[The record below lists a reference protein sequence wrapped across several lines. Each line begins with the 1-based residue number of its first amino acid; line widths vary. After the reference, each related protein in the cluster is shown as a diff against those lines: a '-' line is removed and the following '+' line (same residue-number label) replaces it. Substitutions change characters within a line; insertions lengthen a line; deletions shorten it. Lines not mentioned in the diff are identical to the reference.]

1 MKGLVLAGILVAALG
16 IYILVRGLSV
26 TTSDTLVEVGGLKAS
41 VEEKRAVPSWV
52 GVAAVVGGLVLVGAG
67 ARKKS

>member
-16 IYILVRGLSV
+16 IYILMRGLSV

>member
-1 MKGLVLAGILVAALG
+1 MRGLVLAGILVAAAG
-16 IYILVRGLSV
+16 IYILVRGISV

-52 GVAAVVGGLVLVGAG
+52 GVAAIVGGLVMVGAG
-67 ARKKS
+67 ARKQR

>member
-16 IYILVRGLSV
+16 IYIVMRGLSV
-26 TTSDTLVEVGGLKAS
+26 TTSDTVLEVGGLKAS

-52 GVAAVVGGLVLVGAG
+52 GVAAIVGGLVLVGAG

>member
-1 MKGLVLAGILVAALG
+1 MKGLVLAGILVAGLG
-16 IYILVRGLSV
+16 IYILMRGLSV

-52 GVAAVVGGLVLVGAG
+52 GVAAIVGGLVLVGAG
-67 ARKKS
+67 ARKR

>member
-52 GVAAVVGGLVLVGAG
+52 GVAAIVGGLVLVGAG

>member
-52 GVAAVVGGLVLVGAG
+52 GVAAIVGGLVLVAAG

>member
-1 MKGLVLAGILVAALG
+1 MRGLVLAGILVAAAG
-16 IYILVRGLSV
+16 IYILVRGLTV

-52 GVAAVVGGLVLVGAG
+52 GVAAIVGGLVMVGAG
-67 ARKKS
+67 ARQKP

>member
-1 MKGLVLAGILVAALG
+1 MKGLVLAGFLVAALG
-16 IYILVRGLSV
+16 VYVLVRGLSV

-41 VEEKRAVPSWV
+41 IEEKRAVPSWV
-52 GVAAVVGGLVLVGAG
+52 GVAAIVGGLVLVGAG

>member
-1 MKGLVLAGILVAALG
+1 MRGLVLAGILVAAAG
-16 IYILVRGLSV
+16 IYILVRGISV

-52 GVAAVVGGLVLVGAG
+52 GVAAIVGGLVLVGAG
-67 ARKKS
+67 ARKKR

>member
-1 MKGLVLAGILVAALG
+1 MRGLVLAGILVAAAG

-41 VEEKRAVPSWV
+41 VEEKRAVPKWV
-52 GVAAVVGGLVLVGAG
+52 GVG
-67 ARKKS
+67 ARRGGRGVNGARAPPTP

>member
-1 MKGLVLAGILVAALG
+1 M
-16 IYILVRGLSV
+16 

-52 GVAAVVGGLVLVGAG
+52 GVAAIVGGLVMVGAG
-67 ARKKS
+67 ARKQR

>member
-1 MKGLVLAGILVAALG
+1 MRGLVLAGILVAAAGL
-16 IYILVRGLSV
+16 YILVRGISV

-52 GVAAVVGGLVLVGAG
+52 GVAAIVGGLVMVGAG
-67 ARKKS
+67 ARKQR

>member
-16 IYILVRGLSV
+16 VYRLVRGLSV
-26 TTSDTLVEVGGLKAS
+26 TTSDSLVEVGGLKAS

-52 GVAAVVGGLVLVGAG
+52 GVAAIVGGLVLAGAG

>member
-1 MKGLVLAGILVAALG
+1 MRGLVLAGILVAAAG
-16 IYILVRGLSV
+16 IYILVRGISV

-52 GVAAVVGGLVLVGAG
+52 GVAAIVGGQVMVGAG
-67 ARKKS
+67 ARKQR

>member
-16 IYILVRGLSV
+16 IYILMRGLSV

-52 GVAAVVGGLVLVGAG
+52 GVAAIVGGLLLVGAG